1 MGGNAMESGLPIG
14 TKLSTDSGNTVTILR
29 ELGRGGQGFVYEV
42 NYGGDRKALKWYKI
56 GGMGDTPE
64 KFREVLEDN
73 KNHKSPSP
81 EFLWPQDLTQW
92 LDGRF
97 GYIMDLKPQGYYE
110 IWQFML
116 CKVRFVSFQVAVDA
130 MLKIVSAFRILHN
143 LGYTYRDLN
152 DGNFFINP
160 ETGDVRIADNDN
172 VAPQDKENGIR
183 GKPRYMAPEVVTG
196 KLPDVYSD
204 RYSMS
209 LILYMLLCLNHPL
222 EGSRYLTAGLT
233 EAKKKKIYGT
243 EPVFMMD
250 PNAGTNAPH
259 PQVHRNSINIWKFLP
274 DYMRKLFLRA
284 FSHTALL
291 DNPAARPQE
300 IDWIK
305 ALTRFRNDIVACK
318 CGNEVLS
325 IDAGSCKCDRCGKP
339 ILIPNRIELP
349 SGSIP
354 AVHGARIYR
363 CQLGPCK
370 VQDALESVGVV
381 GTRKSVPGLF
391 LQNLTNDRWYV
402 DNGTAVAPGD
412 LMLIKAGVTIT
423 IKQDVIKILNNK

>member
-1 MGGNAMESGLPIG
+1 MESGLPIG
-14 TKLSTDSGNTVTILR
+14 TKLSTGSGNTVTILR
-29 ELGRGGQGFVYEV
+29 ELGKGGQGFVYEV
-42 NYGGDRKALKWYKI
+42 DFGGDRKALKWYKI

-64 KFREVLEDN
+64 EFRKVLKGNIER
-73 KNHKSPSP
+73 KSPAP
-81 EFLWPQDLTQW
+81 EFLWPQDLTKW
-92 LDGRF
+92 SDGRF
-97 GYIMDLKPQGYYE
+97 GYIMDLKPRGYYE

-116 CKVRFVSFQVAVDA
+116 CKVRFASFQVAVDA

-160 ETGDVRIADNDN
+160 QNGDVRIADNDN
-172 VAPQDKENGIR
+172 VAPQDVKNGIR

-196 KLPDVYSD
+196 ELPDVYSD

-243 EPVFMMD
+243 EPIFMMD
-250 PNAGTNAPH
+250 PGAGTNAPH
-259 PQVHRNSINIWKFLP
+259 PQVHKNSISVWKFLP

-284 FSHTALL
+284 FSQTALL
-291 DNPAARPQE
+291 ENRAARPEE

-305 ALTRFRNDIVACK
+305 ALTRFRNDIVACE

-325 IDAGSCKCDRCGKP
+325 LNAGTCKCDSCGKT
-339 ILIPNRIELP
+339 ILIPNRIEFS
-349 SGSIP
+349 SGSAP
-354 AVHGARIYR
+354 AVRGTRIYR
-363 CQLGPCK
+363 CQLGPCR
-370 VQDALESVGVV
+370 VQEALKPIGVV
-381 GTRKSVPGLF
+381 GVKKGVEGLF
-391 LQNLTNDRWYV
+391 LRNMTDYRWY
-402 DNGTAVAPGD
+402 GEGETTIAPGG
-412 LMLIKAGVTIT
+412 LMPIEAGMTIT
-423 IKQDVIKILNNK
+423 IKQDTIKIVKNN